1 MKPWLF
7 DILACP
13 MDKHYPLRL
22 YIFNYETPFSQ
33 FEAFL
38 KVYNDKDINLIKQE
52 SLIEIEETPKGIF
65 IKDGIIIKNTSLV
78 EYLTLIVRSINELEY
93 IYDKT
98 DLSLSSKCFTLLTTE
113 IKEKIKKFSE
123 KKEITNLDEILPE
136 LYLLNKIKLDI
147 EIETGLLF
155 CEECNRWFPIVDTI
169 PQMLPDE
176 YRNKENDLDFLK
188 NHKNLCDPE
197 FFQQNLKPFNL

>member
-13 MDKHYPLRL
+13 IDKYYPLRL
-22 YIFNYETPFSQ
+22 YIFKYETPSVQ
-33 FEAFL
+33 FESFL
-38 KVYNDKDINLIKQE
+38 KVYNDKDITQIDRE
-52 SLIEIEETPKGIF
+52 HFIEIEEVSEHCLV
-65 IKDGIIIKNTSLV
+65 KDGIVIKSTPIG
-78 EYLTLIVRSINELEY
+78 EYLILIIRSINELDN
-93 IYDKT
+93 IYDRT
-98 DLSLSSKCFTLLTTE
+98 DISASSKCFELLKTE
-113 IKEKIKKFSE
+113 IKKKILKFSE
-123 KKEITNLDEILPE
+123 DKEITNLDEILPE

-155 CEECNRWFPIVDTI
+155 CEECNRWFPIIDTI

-176 YRNKENDLDFLK
+176 YRNKDNDLDFLK

-197 FFQQNLKPFNL
+197 FFQQNLKTFNL

>member
-13 MDKHYPLRL
+13 IDKSYPLKL
-22 YIFNYETPFSQ
+22 YIFKYETPLVQ
-33 FEAFL
+33 FESFL
-38 KVYNDKDINLIKQE
+38 RIYNDRDIDQIKRE
-52 SLIEIEETPKGIF
+52 RIIEIDETPDGDL
-65 IKDGIIIKNTSLV
+65 IKDGIALKNTPL
-78 EYLTLIVRSINELEY
+78 EDYLTLIIQSIDELDN
-93 IYDKT
+93 IYDKS
-98 DLSLSSKCFTLLTTE
+98 DLSLSSKCFDLLTSE
-113 IKEKIKKFSE
+113 VKEKIIKFSE
-123 KKEITNLDEILPE
+123 KEEIPDLDDILPE
-136 LYLLNKIKLDI
+136 LYFINKIKLDV

-155 CEECNRWFPIVDTI
+155 CEHCYRWFPIIDTI

-176 YRNKENDLDFLK
+176 YRNKDNDLDFLK

>member
-13 MDKHYPLRL
+13 IDKHYPLRL
-22 YIFNYETPFSQ
+22 YIFKYETPLIQ
-33 FEAFL
+33 FESFL
-38 KVYNDKDINLIKQE
+38 KIYNDKDIEQIKRE
-52 SLIEIEETPKGIF
+52 AIIEIDETSEGILV
-65 IKDGIIIKNTSLV
+65 KDGVAIKNTPLG
-78 EYLTLIVRSINELEY
+78 EYLTLIIRSINELDN
-93 IYDKT
+93 IYDRT
-98 DLSLSSKCFTLLTTE
+98 DLAPSFKCFELLTTE
-113 IKEKIKKFSE
+113 VKDRIKNFSE
-123 KKEITNLDEILPE
+123 TKVITNLDAILPE

-155 CEECNRWFPIVDTI
+155 CEKCSRWFPIIETI

-176 YRNKENDLDFLK
+176 YRDKDNDLAFLK

>member
-22 YIFNYETPFSQ
+22 YIFNYETPFTQ
-33 FEAFL
+33 FETFL
-38 KVYNDKDINLIKQE
+38 KVYYNKDINLIKRE
-52 SLIEIEETPKGIF
+52 SLIEIEDTPKGIF
-65 IKDGIIIKNTSLV
+65 IKDGIVIKNTTLA
-78 EYLTLIVRSINELEY
+78 EYLTLIIRSINELEY
-93 IYDKT
+93 IYDQT

-113 IKEKIKKFSE
+113 IKEKIKQISE
-123 KKEITNLDEILPE
+123 KKDITNLDEILPE

-155 CEECNRWFPIVDTI
+155 CEECNRWFPIIDTI

-176 YRNKENDLDFLK
+176 FRNKENDLEFLK